1 MKNLGRR
8 PGWRLLILSLIL
20 SLGFMVYHF
29 SKEATGRIPSGLA
42 SEYIHNSLGTHL
54 NVNSSDLDAYQ
65 IGEEDYFSLASKSFY
80 RYKLTESSKDYL
92 LKKNP
97 QLTEKDLD
105 KRVQKEIKD
114 ENLENLVQS
123 TSQDWK
129 EYGGKDP
136 LEISKPKEAVLYLK
150 ILYKDDKVAVIDD
163 YVAQDEDIKD
173 FQKFF
178 LSELNP
184 IMYGSNSWET
194 VVLNPISKEEPSIF
208 TSDESVDIGVDKVL
222 DTAKITVSMTQ
233 DQYQRFLEKSNFE
246 LNGMDLVKHYLPFIL
261 LAWVFVLVL
270 ALKTFPSLEE
280 KKGYLKFLDFFPWEF
295 ALFLWG
301 LWIFFFAVLYTNS
314 YDFLRGLKTYG
325 SESQYILFFAG
336 LFFGTY
342 TYLLTGDYLALRS
355 LQIKSKGL
363 RSGLWEKTLVYK
375 IIGALRT
382 LFEESSFLLEQS
394 VLEGE
399 RPEYRAKKRW
409 GIFLFLGLLF
419 FFFFILF
426 GTNPVAPFSRLV
438 FLLFLFFLVF
448 VLGFFI
454 HDLTEEMKRII
465 EGSNEI
471 VKGNYAYQIPVEK
484 TYFKGIANN
493 FNRIASNLDGAVKEA
508 VESAKVQSN
517 LVTNVSHDLKTPL
530 TSIINY
536 ADLLKDEEDPEKI
549 KDYAQVIHEKSLR
562 LKTLIDDLFEVSQTG
577 KEIKE
582 ADLQVLN
589 LKDLLNQ
596 VLGEWEDQFTS
607 HDLKLITHLEED
619 LPVKI
624 DGKRAYRIFDNLCS
638 NISKYG
644 LEGSRIYVDASK
656 EGDGCQVVF
665 KNISREALDK
675 NMDFANR
682 FTRGDE
688 ARSSEGHGLGL
699 AIAKSLTLQM
709 KGDFALEVDGDLFKV
724 KVKFPRISGKDEG
737 KMTETA

>member
-1 MKNLGRR
+1 MEKTNRKNPFVFLVVVVLALAISLGSMAYFYSRSPKTDLPR
-8 PGWRLLILSLIL
+8 ATTEVYFRNVFTNFFNNEQMFYGSSEGNDGRTLSLATK
-20 SLGFMVYHF
+20 VY
-29 SKEATGRIPSGLA
+29 
-42 SEYIHNSLGTHL
+42 Y
-54 NVNSSDLDAYQ
+54 SSQ
-65 IGEEDYFSLASKSFY
+65 
-80 RYKLTESSKDYL
+80 LTENTGAYL
-92 LKKNP
+92 LKNNR
-97 QLTEKDLD
+97 QYGNIQDLEKDVLKGLSDYHVAYLVNNRSEDWSRYKDQDPKNIMAENEDVLFLKYSYKGQNWQLD
-105 KRVQKEIKD
+105 QTQVKEDKNVRQIQYIINDLILNTISNSEYTNTFNGKGVSADLNIPD
-114 ENLENLVQS
+114 ENVELAVNTRITSAQATLAMNQKQLDAFLAETLFQRQSIDLVNGMIPVFS
-123 TSQDWK
+123 LSFFALLAYSLWAFNK
-129 EYGGKDP
+129 AKD
-136 LEISKPKEAVLYLK
+136 KTGFA
-150 ILYKDDKVAVIDD
+150 
-163 YVAQDEDIKD
+163 
-173 FQKFF
+173 
-178 LSELNP
+178 
-184 IMYGSNSWET
+184 
-194 VVLNPISKEEPSIF
+194 
-208 TSDESVDIGVDKVL
+208 
-222 DTAKITVSMTQ
+222 
-233 DQYQRFLEKSNFE
+233 RFL
-246 LNGMDLVKHYLPFIL
+246 DV
-261 LAWVFVLVL
+261 
-270 ALKTFPSLEE
+270 
-280 KKGYLKFLDFFPWEF
+280 FPWEITLGLF
-295 ALFLWG
+295 FLWIG
-301 LWIFFFAVLYTNS
+301 IFIVISQDAS
-314 YDFLRGLKTYG
+314 SFLNPLQDWASSNRYFLV
-325 SESQYILFFAG
+325 FAG
-336 LFFGTY
+336 LFFAAFCLLLAAS
-342 TYLLTGDYLALRS
+342 YLGLRII
-355 LQIKSKGL
+355 QIKDKGL
-363 RSGLWEKTLVYK
+363 VYGLWQKTLVYK
-375 IIGALRT
+375 TIQVLKKIFGSGVSYLEASVSQEGQSSSKKPLLYVGMGLVLTFLYFLIG
-382 LFEESSFLLEQS
+382 E
-394 VLEGE
+394 VGHG
-399 RPEYRAKKRW
+399 
-409 GIFLFLGLLF
+409 GIGGLLL
-419 FFFFILF
+419 FIVVTLMVLAF
-426 GTNPVAPFSRLV
+426 GLLIKDFSA
-438 FLLFLFFLVF
+438 
-448 VLGFFI
+448 
-454 HDLTEEMKRII
+454 EMKRLIQ
-465 EGSNEI
+465 GSNEI

-675 NMDFANR
+675 NVDFANR